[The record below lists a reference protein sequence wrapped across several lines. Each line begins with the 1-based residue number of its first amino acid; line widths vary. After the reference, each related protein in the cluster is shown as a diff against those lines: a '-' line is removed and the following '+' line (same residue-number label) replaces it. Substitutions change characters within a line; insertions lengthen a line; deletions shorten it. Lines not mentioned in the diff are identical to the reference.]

1 MRSRLTLAAASL
13 AILPS
18 VVCQTFTT
26 CDPIKKTC
34 PDDPGLNAD
43 SLDADFTHG
52 SGAISSFSAAAYTT
66 LTYGDNGAEFTIAKQ
81 GQAPTI
87 QSNFYIFFGMIS
99 VTMRAAPGTG
109 IVSSVVLQSDD
120 LDEIDWEW
128 LGGNS
133 ATVET
138 NYFGKG
144 NTTVYDRAIYY
155 PVSDPQDNF
164 HTYAID
170 WTADRIKWIIDG
182 TVVRTLQYG
191 DANEGKNYPQT
202 PMILKMGNWAG
213 GGEGQPEGTI
223 EWAGGKTD
231 FSKAPFTMYV
241 KNVQITNYYPA
252 SSYSF
257 TDESGRWQSIK
268 VNTDASSGSNSSNM
282 TMSSS
287 TSSPST
293 TASVAPLDQNTGAA
307 VAVTSTGES
316 YSVNTASVSA
326 LNSGSAV
333 VATTQVPAATA
344 SRSPTHSG
352 SQSTQTGSS
361 GAGRLGIGAL
371 TLLITVGLGFWVL

>member
-1 MRSRLTLAAASL
+1 MRSQLAIAAASL
-13 AILPS
+13 VVFPS
-18 VVCQTFTT
+18 VLCQTFTT
-26 CDPIKKTC
+26 CDPTKKSC
-34 PDDPGLNAD
+34 PDDPGLHAG
-43 SLDADFTHG
+43 SLDADFTRG
-52 SGAISSFSAAAYTT
+52 SGANSSFSAAAYTT
-66 LTYGDNGAEFTIAKQ
+66 LTYGNNGAEFTIAKQ

-144 NTTVYDRAIYY
+144 TTTVYDRAIYY

-170 WTADRIKWIIDG
+170 WTADRIQWIIDG

-257 TDESGRWQSIK
+257 NDASGSWQSIR
-268 VNTDASSGSNSSNM
+268 VNTDASSDGNVSNI
-282 TMSSS
+282 TMSSTMS
-287 TSSPST
+287 TSST
-293 TASVAPLDQNTGAA
+293 TTSVAPLDQNTGAA

-326 LNSGSAV
+326 LNSGSAM

-344 SRSPTHSG
+344 IGSATHSG
-352 SQSTQTGSS
+352 SQATQAGSS
-361 GAGRLGIGAL
+361 GAGRLSIGAL
-371 TLLITVGLGFWVL
+371 ALLSTVGLGFWVL